1 MPKGGYDEVD
11 RFRAFVK
18 TYILHQMVRTPE
30 IMTDHDVTVSPLDV
44 LVITDVVEAIN
55 RVNDRLLMDSG
66 SGWFR
71 RLTDR
76 CLEVLRESAGERSI
90 SEEFVVLVDDTSHI
104 YAEMLDGDA
113 RDLEETLQ
121 RIDDV
126 LVDSLIDYYVGCE
139 LGESTLPADFFMENL
154 QMDTL
159 DGYES
164 AVQDCLDLEPAHKVE
179 TVLV

>member
-1 MPKGGYDEVD
+1 
-11 RFRAFVK
+11 
-18 TYILHQMVRTPE
+18 
-30 IMTDHDVTVSPLDV
+30 MTDHDVTVSPLDV
-44 LVITDVVEAIN
+44 IVITDVVEAIN

-66 SGWFR
+66 SDWFR

-76 CLEVLRESAGERSI
+76 CLEVLRESTGERST
-90 SEEFVVLVDDTSHI
+90 SFEEFAVLADDTSHI
-104 YAEMLDGDA
+104 YAEMLDGNA

-164 AVQDCLDLEPAHKVE
+164 AVQDCLDLEPARE
-179 TVLV
+179 LEDVLA